1 MKTIRILAF
10 ALAILY
16 CVSALPVL
24 AQQKAPARVPAKKEE
39 PVKKVLADE
48 EFFPKLR
55 ADEEIP
61 YERLE
66 RRPFTLSYGGWITP
80 TLIHEEKSDS
90 SSTSSNTARL
100 WVKSTLWQNAFIY
113 ARGKYTFT
121 WNFDK
126 PSGSSLDTTDHVYDL
141 DVAYIGMANRYQN
154 MKLFVGRK
162 FYILG
167 TGLVFSGR
175 GDGIEV
181 SWDNPIVSVKAFG
194 AYTGFLAKDSNPYK
208 LSDRDISK
216 GSKRIFAGGTLE
228 KDFFNQT
235 AYVLGMAQIDN
246 GRQEMNVKSR
256 YQSQY
261 YGAGFKG
268 LIIDGLDYYAEGVYE
283 RGFSYFKGSEDEK
296 ALDRQLNGTSSNPN
310 MLKNHKKE
318 VSAYAAM
325 AGVNYYLPTI
335 LNPAILFQYAFGSGD
350 GDRQNYSSST
360 GNTRGADTGFIYFGT
375 YVGGFALRPLLA
387 NLHIFRLGFSLA
399 PMSFMKQKFLNR
411 MSVVLRYSYYM
422 KSKIGSPINYGE
434 APDHSSDVGHGA
446 DAALR
451 WGIFDDLSF
460 FVNYGLFITGDAY
473 SSSGKT
479 RHFILGGFNL
489 VF

>member
-1 MKTIRILAF
+1 MKTIKAI
-10 ALAILY
+10 ALALMFAFLY
-16 CVSALPVL
+16 VVAASPLT
-24 AQQKAPARVPAKKEE
+24 AQQKAPVKA
-39 PVKKVLADE
+39 PVKKEVVTEVAAD
-48 EFFPKLR
+48 EFFPEVR
-55 ADEEIP
+55 GSEEIP
-61 YERLE
+61 FTPLE

-90 SSTSSNTARL
+90 SSTSSNTAKL
-100 WVKSTLWQNAFIY
+100 WVKSTLWQNAYIY
-113 ARGKYTFT
+113 VRGKYAFT

-126 PSGSSLDTTDHVYDL
+126 PGGSSLDTTDHVYDL
-141 DVAYIGMANRYQN
+141 DVAYISMANKYQN
-154 MKLFVGRK
+154 LKLSVGRK
-162 FYILG
+162 FYLLG

-175 GDGIEV
+175 GDGIEASYV
-181 SWDNPIVSVKAFG
+181 NPIVDVKVFG

-208 LSDRDISK
+208 LSDKDISK

-246 GRQEMNVKSR
+246 GREEMGTKSR

-261 YGAGFKG
+261 FGAGLKG

-283 RGFSYFKGSEDEK
+283 RGFSYNKGSADEK
-296 ALDRQLNGTSSNPN
+296 TINSLSSTSNQVATTN
-310 MLKNHKKE
+310 RKHE
-318 VSAYAAM
+318 VQAYAAL

-335 LNPAILFQYAFGSGD
+335 LNPTILFQYGFGSGD

-360 GNTRGADTGFIYFGT
+360 GNTRGTDTGFIYFGT

-387 NLHIFRLGFSLA
+387 NLHIFRVGFSLV
-399 PMSFMKQKFLNR
+399 PMSFMKQRFLNR
-411 MSVVLRYSYYM
+411 MSVVLRYTYYM
-422 KSKIGSPINYGE
+422 KSKIGGTINYGE
-434 APDHSSDVGHGA
+434 AERHSSDVGHGA

-460 FVNYGLFITGDAY
+460 FVNYGLFLPGGAFK
-473 SSSGKT
+473 SSEDT

>member
-1 MKTIRILAF
+1 MKTYKTIAF
-10 ALAILY
+10 ALALMFLY
-16 CVSALPVL
+16 GVTASPLT
-24 AQQKAPARVPAKKEE
+24 AQQKAPAKA
-39 PVKKVLADE
+39 PVKKEVVKEVSAD
-48 EFFPKLR
+48 EFFPEVKGS
-55 ADEEIP
+55 EEIP
-61 YERLE
+61 FVPLE

-80 TLIHEEKSDS
+80 TLIDEEKTDS
-90 SSTSSNTARL
+90 TSTSSTTAKL

-113 ARGKYTFT
+113 VRGKDTFT
-121 WNFDK
+121 WNFRK
-126 PSGSSLDTTDHVYDL
+126 PGGSSIDTTDNVVDL

-175 GDGIEV
+175 GDGIEASYV
-181 SWDNPIVSVKAFG
+181 NPIVDVKVFG
-194 AYTGFLAKDSNPYK
+194 AYTGLLAKDSNPYK
-208 LSDRDISK
+208 LSDKDISK

-228 KDFFNQT
+228 KSFLNQT

-261 YGAGFKG
+261 YGAGLKG

-283 RGFSYFKGSEDEK
+283 RGFSYFKGSEGEK
-296 ALDRQLNGTSSNPN
+296 YLNQQLNLNNPN
-310 MLKNHKKE
+310 VLKNHKKE
-318 VSAYAAM
+318 VSAFAAL

-335 LNPAILFQYAFGSGD
+335 LNPTILFQYAFGSGD
-350 GDRQNYSSST
+350 GDRENYSSST
-360 GNTRGADTGFIYFGT
+360 GNTRGPDTGFIYFGT

-387 NLHIFRLGFSLA
+387 NLHIFRAGFSLV
-399 PMSFMKQKFLNR
+399 PMSFMKQRFLNR
-411 MSVVLRYSYYM
+411 MSVVLRYTYYM
-422 KSKIGSPINYGE
+422 KSKIGGPINYGE
-434 APDHSSDVGHGA
+434 AERHSSDVGHGV

-460 FVNYGLFITGDAY
+460 FVNYGLFLPGGAF
-473 SSSGKT
+473 SSSEDT